1 MQPFKSKTQLIY
13 VMLIAV
19 IVILIMI
26 NFLAYF
32 QASKFTHFD
41 ISFTAKTQETNEFS
55 FRQKLS
61 ALLFGVDN
69 PRPANM
75 GTPSCSF
82 ETVRLKSNKE
92 IECWN
97 IRCDSAKG
105 TVILFHGYSGEKSSM
120 LDKAEVFIKLGYNI
134 LLVDFMGSGGSE
146 GNQTTIGFYEAEEVK
161 TAFDYI
167 KQQGENNIILF
178 GTSMG
183 AVAVMKAENDYKLN
197 AKSIIIEC
205 PFATML
211 ETVEARFKNM
221 HIPAFPLANLLVFWG
236 GFQNGFNA
244 FSLKPVEYARAITC
258 PTLLLY
264 GGQDVKVHKN
274 EIDRIFSN
282 LKGYKQ
288 LKLYPEAGHENYLI
302 HYRNE
307 WTNDVSQ
314 FINSVSKNN

>member
-1 MQPFKSKTQLIY
+1 M
-13 VMLIAV
+13 VIAAIV
-19 IVILIMI
+19 IVIMI

-41 ISFTAKTQETNEFS
+41 ISPGEKTSRPQELSFT
-55 FRQKLS
+55 QKLS
-61 ALLFGVDN
+61 ILLFGVHN
-69 PRPANM
+69 PRPANI
-75 GTPSCSF
+75 TQPSSSF
-82 ETVRLKSNKE
+82 ETIKLKSNKE
-92 IECWN
+92 IECWS

-120 LDKAEVFIKLGYNI
+120 LDKAEVFLQLGYNI

-161 TAFDYI
+161 TAFDHV
-167 KQQGENNIILF
+167 KQQGEKNIILF

-183 AVAVMKAENDYKLN
+183 AVAIMKAENDYKLD
-197 AKSIIIEC
+197 AGSIIIEC

-211 ETVEARFKNM
+211 ETVEARFKTM

-236 GFQNGFNA
+236 GLQNGFNA
-244 FSLKPVEYARAITC
+244 FSHKPEEYARNITC

-264 GGQDVKVHKN
+264 GEQDVKVHKN

-288 LKLYPEAGHENYLI
+288 LKLYPLAGHENYLTR
-302 HYRNE
+302 YRNE
-307 WTNDVSQ
+307 WTHDVSQ
-314 FINSVSKNN
+314 FINSVPGR

>member
-1 MQPFKSKTQLIY
+1 
-13 VMLIAV
+13 MLIAA

-41 ISFTAKTQETNEFS
+41 TSLTDKTKDPKELSFS
-55 FRQKLS
+55 RKLS
-61 ALLFGVDN
+61 ALVFGVHN
-69 PRPANM
+69 PRPSNI
-75 GTPSCSF
+75 TKPSYSF
-82 ETVRLKSNKE
+82 ETIKLKSNKE

-120 LDKAEVFIKLGYNI
+120 LDKAEVFINLGYNI
-134 LLVDFMGSGGSE
+134 FMVDFMGSGGSE

-161 TAFDYI
+161 TAFDYV
-167 KQQGENNIILF
+167 KEQGEKNIILF

-183 AVAVMKAENDYKLN
+183 AVAIMKAENDYKLD
-197 AKSIIIEC
+197 ARSIIIEC

-211 ETVEARFKNM
+211 ETVEARFKTM

-236 GFQNGFNA
+236 GLQNGFNA
-244 FSLKPVEYARAITC
+244 FSHKPVEYARNITC

-264 GGQDVKVHKN
+264 GEQDTKVNKN

-288 LKLYPEAGHENYLI
+288 LRLYPLAGHENYLTR
-302 HYRNE
+302 YRNE
-307 WTNDVSQ
+307 WTSDVSQ
-314 FINSVSKNN
+314 FISSVSKK